1 MRDFPFGRG
10 RGGGHHRGW
19 PEEGRGGPFGER
31 GPGRHGRGGRGG
43 RGFGHG
49 GLRLVLLRLISD
61 KPSHGYELIRAIED
75 HFNGQYAPSPG
86 IVYPALSWLEDGGFI
101 TITPDA
107 EGRKVATITEAGTAF
122 LAERAE
128 EVERLFAEAPEGAPE
143 GPDFA
148 PIFRAMDNLKA
159 ALRNR
164 AARPLT
170 QDELHAI
177 VDGIDDLAR
186 RIERS

>member
-10 RGGGHHRGW
+10 RGSGHHRGW
-19 PEEGRGGPFGER
+19 SEERGRGGPFGER
-31 GPGRHGRGGRGG
+31 GRGRGG

-49 GLRLVLLRLISD
+49 GLRLVLLKLLSD

-107 EGRKVATITEAGTAF
+107 EGRKVAAITEAGTAF

-128 EVERLFAEAPEGAPE
+128 EVERLFAEAPAVGAPG

-148 PIFRAMDNLKA
+148 PVFRAMDNLKA

-164 AARPLT
+164 ASRSLT
-170 QDELHAI
+170 QDELHTI

>member
-19 PEEGRGGPFGER
+19 AEERGRSGPFGER
-31 GPGRHGRGGRGG
+31 SRGRGG

-49 GLRLVLLRLISD
+49 GLRLVLLKLLSD

-107 EGRKVATITEAGTAF
+107 EGRKVAAITEAGTAF

-128 EVERLFAEAPEGAPE
+128 EVERLFAEAPAAGAPD

-148 PIFRAMDNLKA
+148 SVFRAMDNLKA

-164 AARPLT
+164 ASRPLT
-170 QDELHAI
+170 QDELHTI

>member
-1 MRDFPFGRG
+1 M
-10 RGGGHHRGW
+10 HRGW
-19 PEEGRGGPFGER
+19 PEDGRNQGQGRGGPFGER
-31 GPGRHGRGGRGG
+31 GHRGRGG

-49 GLRLVLLRLISD
+49 GLRLVLLKLLSD

-75 HFNGQYAPSPG
+75 HFNGRYAPSPG

-128 EVERLFAEAPEGAPE
+128 EVERLFAEAPAEASD

-148 PIFRAMDNLKA
+148 PVFRAMDNLKA

-164 AARPLT
+164 ASRPLT
-170 QDELHAI
+170 QDELHTI